1 MCECESVCE
10 SMCLCVCVCVL
21 EKCTAAAAAAAAAAR
36 VEAGRVEI
44 LRRYD
49 KAKYRGLNCG
59 GGGGLLRHE
68 IWTQH

>member
-1 MCECESVCE
+1 VSVRECVF
-10 SMCLCVCVCVL
+10 VCVL
-21 EKCTAAAAAAAAAAR
+21 EKCTAAAAR

-59 GGGGLLRHE
+59 GGGLLRHE